1 MIEICVVLCAMIF
14 FMDKQTTKERM
25 LYIVLVSGSLCL
37 KKKEERKET
46 LAKLYILHT
55 HKAGL
60 EVLCFEHIAWVSEL
74 SNSVVLVAATAGLY

>member
-1 MIEICVVLCAMIF
+1 
-14 FMDKQTTKERM
+14 MDKQTTKERM

-37 KKKEERKET
+37 KKKREKRKET